1 MENRASFPRAV
12 RSFQEGKSEGVGQV
26 EPPSAQKA
34 VYFLLQA
41 NDGGIQRASRKEE
54 F

>member
-1 MENRASFPRAV
+1 MENRASLPLAFRPV
-12 RSFQEGKSEGVGQV
+12 QEGESEGAGQV

-34 VYFLLQA
+34 LYLLLQA
-41 NDGGIQRASRKEE
+41 NDGGIQRASRQEE